1 MGAPTTRKVPPT
13 ASDSPNSPAAVPLLG
28 EPSPVLVRR
37 IDGNWAVAVEVA
49 VTEGYLRPETMV
61 TEEAVDEVLDEE
73 ELEVEVECEVVD
85 VGWELVVV
93 VEVVE
98 VVGVEVVEVGVV
110 VVIEEAVLAVVLCVV
125 VALNVVLNVPEL
137 VEGAKTPATSAMT
150 AATAM
155 STMTATT
162 ITTLPIAG
170 LSLDLECSMTRAAPE
185 SIYTESPE

>member
-1 MGAPTTRKVPPT
+1 M
-13 ASDSPNSPAAVPLLG
+13 
-28 EPSPVLVRR
+28 LVRMV
-37 IDGNWAVAVEVA
+37 DGNWVVAVEVA
-49 VTEGYLRPETMV
+49 VTDVVCPVTMV
-61 TEEAVDEVLDEE
+61 TEEPVDEVLDEE

-110 VVIEEAVLAVVLCVV
+110 VVIEEAMVVVVLCVV

-137 VEGAKTPATSAMT
+137 LEGAKTPATSAMT

-170 LSLDLECSMTRAAPE
+170 LSLDLECSMTRAASQ
-185 SIYTESPE
+185 SIFTESPE